1 MANAITT
8 TSSATLELQAERTW
22 KYLTGGD
29 YTAVFQYLEDIPWVR
44 IYTLTLQAIMAFITF
59 FYVMG
64 YVVGRALRL
73 AYDAIRAALPV
84 VVSWLNQQQQRA
96 MALRQQLTG
105 TPSDSALPDGPHY
118 DHELMEHF
126 WAALDETDCDEEAM
140 DGFLSIP
147 NFSVSSRSF
156 GTALDQ
162 EPEFP
167 NAPTTES
174 IQ

>member
-22 KYLTGGD
+22 KYLTSGD
-29 YTAVFQYLEDIPWVR
+29 YTAVFQYLKEIPWVR

-64 YVVGRALRL
+64 YVAVRALRL
-73 AYDAIRAALPV
+73 AYDAIRAAAPIV
-84 VVSWLNQQQQRA
+84 ISWINQQQERA
-96 MALRQQLTG
+96 MALRQQLVNTSCDVIS
-105 TPSDSALPDGPHY
+105 PQQV
-118 DHELMEHF
+118 EI
-126 WAALDETDCDEEAM
+126 DEYEA
-140 DGFLSIP
+140 FFCKP
-147 NFSVSSRSF
+147 PAFSRQERSF

-162 EPEFP
+162 EPE
-167 NAPTTES
+167 PTTES